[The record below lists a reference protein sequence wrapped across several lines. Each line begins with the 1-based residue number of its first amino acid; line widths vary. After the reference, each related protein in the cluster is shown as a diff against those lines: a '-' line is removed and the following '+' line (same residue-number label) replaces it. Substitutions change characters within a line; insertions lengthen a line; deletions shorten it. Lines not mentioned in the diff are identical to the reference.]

1 MRKRKV
7 PMRKDVVSGEMAPK
21 RQLVRIVRDKEGNVS
36 VDPTGKQSGRGA
48 YVKIDVETAKR
59 AKQDKILD
67 QVFEVT
73 LTDDFYDKLIDYVD
87 HKQARQELI
96 DNDKL

>member
-48 YVKIDVETAKR
+48 YVKIDVETAKK

>member
-1 MRKRKV
+1 
-7 PMRKDVVSGEMAPK
+7 MRKDVVSGEMAPK

>member
-7 PMRKDVVSGEMAPK
+7 PMRKDVVSGEMATK

-48 YVKIDVETAKR
+48 YIKIDVETAKR

>member
-1 MRKRKV
+1 
-7 PMRKDVVSGEMAPK
+7 MRKDVVSGEMATK

-48 YVKIDVETAKR
+48 YIKIDVETAKR

>member
-1 MRKRKV
+1 
-7 PMRKDVVSGEMAPK
+7 MRKDVVSGEMAPK
-21 RQLVRIVRDKEGNVS
+21 RQLVRIVRDKKGNVS

-48 YVKIDVETAKR
+48 YVKIDVETAKK

>member
-1 MRKRKV
+1 
-7 PMRKDVVSGEMAPK
+7 MRKDVVSGEMAPK

-48 YVKIDVETAKR
+48 YVKIDVETAKK